1 MITSYTASDR
11 PNLYLSVVGK
21 LDEASARA
29 LVVEYQ
35 QRSHARVHHCVLD
48 LSEAHPVDQVGLI
61 ALEFL
66 AAQAAKD
73 NVRLVLMPEGSP
85 SEVDILRAAGPCDL
99 TIMDRSELQQSWF
112 V

>member
-1 MITSYTASDR
+1 MITSYTARDR

-21 LDEASARA
+21 LDEESARS
-29 LVVEYQ
+29 LVTEYRE
-35 QRSHARVHHCVLD
+35 RSRARVHHCVLD

-61 ALEFL
+61 ALEYL
-66 AAQAAKD
+66 AAQTRKD

-85 SEVDILRAAGPCDL
+85 SEVDILRAAGACDL